1 MEVYSICAPS
11 AQQPNMAE
19 RENVCQG
26 ICWSWNA
33 LNWLLVH
40 LRGTQELK
48 DEIKAQ
54 FNCFHL
60 ELVLSNMSNSSISKI
75 CALFL
80 LCGMKKGSVFE
91 DMRINRKNWM
101 QKSKLPKHNIKL
113 IIKTHLC
120 LRRKHNASQSFP
132 TSSCNILF
140 LSFQSMSVFGA
151 VFQKRAGSGP
161 CRPGSWQT
169 TTPNRQRWENMAFVQ
184 HNAKTFGHHADIQ
197 TAAGSEHV

>member
-11 AQQPNMAE
+11 AQKPNMAE

-60 ELVLSNMSNSSISKI
+60 ELVLSNMSNSSISKV

-91 DMRINRKNWM
+91 DMRIKRKNWM
-101 QKSKLPKHNIKL
+101 HKSNLPKHNIKL

-120 LRRKHNASQSFP
+120 LRWKHNASQSFP
-132 TSSCNILF
+132 TLSCNILF
-140 LSFQSMSVFGA
+140 LSFQSMCFWCSF
-151 VFQKRAGSGP
+151 P
-161 CRPGSWQT
+161 
-169 TTPNRQRWENMAFVQ
+169 E
-184 HNAKTFGHHADIQ
+184 
-197 TAAGSEHV
+197 